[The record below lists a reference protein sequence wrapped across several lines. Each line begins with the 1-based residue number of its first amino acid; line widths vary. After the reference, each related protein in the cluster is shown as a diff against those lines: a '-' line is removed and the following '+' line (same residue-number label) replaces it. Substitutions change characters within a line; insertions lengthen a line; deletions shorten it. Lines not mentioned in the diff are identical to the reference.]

1 MADIILFTSD
11 FQLGTKLSE
20 AIIQLDKSIIFADN
34 KADWSTQITSDTKA
48 VILDLDDP
56 GYGTVSHVS
65 SLWRINKE
73 MLIIGVM
80 SKVQKL
86 LHDKLRSA
94 GCGFILPRSSLVKNL
109 PSLLKDI

>member
-11 FQLGTKLSE
+11 FQLGTKLSD
-20 AIIQLDKSIIFADN
+20 AITQLDKSVVFAEN
-34 KADWSTQITSDTKA
+34 KGDWTSQITPETKA
-48 VILDLDDP
+48 AILDLDDP

-80 SKVQKL
+80 TKVQKL